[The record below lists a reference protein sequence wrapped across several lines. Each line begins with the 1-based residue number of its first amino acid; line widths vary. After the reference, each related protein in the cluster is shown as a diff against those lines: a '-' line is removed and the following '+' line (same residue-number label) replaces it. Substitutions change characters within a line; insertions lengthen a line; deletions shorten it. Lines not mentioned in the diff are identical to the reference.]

1 MFVHARV
8 RVRAG
13 QNLTAI
19 TPPPLAYAYSRSSS
33 LQIAHAD
40 DTPRVPSRHSAV
52 GMQACARVCASDLA
66 AQTLIATRTF
76 AVICGHS

>member
-1 MFVHARV
+1 M
-8 RVRAG
+8 

-40 DTPRVPSRHSAV
+40 DTPRVLSRHSVVTV
-52 GMQACARVCASDLA
+52 GMQACARVCASDLSGSDIDSDA
-66 AQTLIATRTF
+66 DLCSDLR
-76 AVICGHS
+76 S